1 MLVML
6 LALAFV
12 VALDRATKAAVVARL
27 PEGGVTRDGI
37 CGVRLRHVANR
48 RHPWGSH
55 SAVRALTIAWTVIM
69 AIGCAIASAID
80 MPALDIALGSILGG
94 ATGNLIDG
102 VGRRAVIDFIDLRVW
117 PVFNVADLAIVVGAT
132 ALAWGALRVP

>member
-1 MLVML
+1 LV
-6 LALAFV
+6 
-12 VALDRATKAAVVARL
+12 
-27 PEGGVTRDGI
+27 
-37 CGVRLRHVANR
+37 
-48 RHPWGSH
+48 
-55 SAVRALTIAWTVIM
+55 
-69 AIGCAIASAID
+69 CAIASAID